1 MTFLMTQDRRTLL
14 NLKRIREL
22 NIIEQSKVSIKEGNI
37 RDVVSIVA
45 LTDYGTEIRL
55 AEYDSQSACEKA
67 MMDLTKDIYQKG
79 RLIFLMPE
87 GGWNDALY

>member
-1 MTFLMTQDRRTLL
+1 MTFVMTQDRRTLL

-55 AEYDSQSACEKA
+55 AEYDSQSACETA
-67 MMDLTKDIYQKG
+67 MMDLTKDIYQKE
-79 RLIFLMPE
+79 RLIFMMPE
-87 GGWNDALY
+87 GGWQDASY

>member
-1 MTFLMTQDRRTLL
+1 MTQDRRTLL

-22 NIIEQSKVSIKEGNI
+22 NIIEQCKVSTKESTI
-37 RDVVSIVA
+37 RDVTAIVA

-55 AEYDSQSACEKA
+55 AEYDSESACEKA
-67 MMDLTKDIYQKG
+67 MMDLTKDIYQKE

-87 GGWNDALY
+87 GGWQDAPY

>member
-14 NLKRIREL
+14 SLKRIREL
-22 NIIEQSKVSIKEGNI
+22 NIIEQ
-37 RDVVSIVA
+37 SIVA

-55 AEYDSQSACEKA
+55 AEYDSESACEKA
-67 MMDLTKDIYQKG
+67 MMDLTKDIYQKE

-87 GGWNDALY
+87 GG

>member
-1 MTFLMTQDRRTLL
+1 MTFVMTQDRRTLL
-14 NLKRIREL
+14 SLKSIREL

-55 AEYDSQSACEKA
+55 AEYDNESACEKA

-79 RLIFLMPE
+79 RLIFLMPK
-87 GGWNDALY
+87 GGWKDDSY

>member
-22 NIIEQSKVSIKEGNI
+22 NIIEQS
-37 RDVVSIVA
+37 IVA

-55 AEYDSQSACEKA
+55 AEYDSESACEKA
-67 MMDLTKDIYQKG
+67 MMDLTKDIYQKE

-87 GGWNDALY
+87 GGWQDASY